1 MRKTSM
7 IVGSL
12 FLLAVCTGCGKSDY
26 AVTPENVALYAQ
38 GSSENSFC
46 QLFDAAKDQ
55 AKVEE
60 ADGTTTYTLAEPYTV
75 DGQDGKI
82 TVQFANESWSDCYFT
97 FMFEGE
103 DYLKNA
109 YEFMY
114 AYDQKMQK
122 TYGDP
127 DEARGT
133 PFLTW
138 ADSYDNF
145 LSQKEDG
152 DLSYFG
158 AGDTYTVDDDN
169 TEAGIYISADDNA
182 AKVDISVRQYIYRP
196 MMGDHSGTVEVY
208 TESES

>member
-38 GSSENSFC
+38 GSSENSFF

-114 AYDQKMQK
+114 AY
-122 TYGDP
+122 
-127 DEARGT
+127 
-133 PFLTW
+133 
-138 ADSYDNF
+138 NF

-152 DLSYFG
+152 DLYYFG

>member
-38 GSSENSFC
+38 GSSENSFF

-114 AYDQKMQK
+114 AYD
-122 TYGDP
+122 
-127 DEARGT
+127 
-133 PFLTW
+133 
-138 ADSYDNF
+138 
-145 LSQKEDG
+145 
-152 DLSYFG
+152 
-158 AGDTYTVDDDN
+158 
-169 TEAGIYISADDNA
+169 
-182 AKVDISVRQYIYRP
+182 
-196 MMGDHSGTVEVY
+196 
-208 TESES
+208 

>member
-1 MRKTSM
+1 MHRMRKKRLCSDP
-7 IVGSL
+7 GECSP
-12 FLLAVCTGCGKSDY
+12 VCAG
-26 AVTPENVALYAQ
+26 VVE
-38 GSSENSFC
+38 SSFF
-46 QLFDAAKDQ
+46 QIFDAAKDQ

-75 DGQDGKI
+75 DGQDGEI
-82 TVQFANESWSDCYFT
+82 TVQFANGSWSDCYFT

-158 AGDTYTVDDDN
+158 TGDTYTVDDDN
-169 TEAGIYISADDNA
+169 TEAGVYISADDNA